1 MYAIFLHLIYNFEIP
16 KMLLFTLLIH
26 TIYGQQLQQIP
37 ECVQASDSPG
47 TYTGGSQ
54 QDSSSVSTLTES
66 ETGGNCESLCL
77 AADSLLEEAR
87 AREESGDLSVST
99 KMALFKS
106 AHVLMIFVLK
116 F

>member
-1 MYAIFLHLIYNFEIP
+1 MFYLEKKI
-16 KMLLFTLLIH
+16 LLTNALTPSCLL
-26 TIYGQQLQQIP
+26 QQLQQIP

-66 ETGGNCESLCL
+66 EAGGNCEALCL

-87 AREESGDLSVST
+87 AREEAGDLPVS
-99 KMALFKS
+99 
-106 AHVLMIFVLK
+106 I
-116 F
+116 